1 MLAVSEKMDPT
12 TSGLSERLGPD
23 SLRENGVSL
32 YVHIPFCV
40 SKCRYC
46 DFNSY
51 ALREQDIGRH
61 VDAILKEAESRIQKL
76 KPQTV
81 FLGGG
86 TPSIL
91 SPAQLKYL
99 LDGLDDICGFRSSAM
114 EVTMEANPESLDDAT
129 AAAAAQGG
137 VDRISIGFQS
147 LQADVLRAYDRVHS
161 PDDSIR
167 AFHAARN
174 AGIKRINIDLIFA
187 YPGQA
192 PKQWYQDLAKVHALG
207 PEHLSCYELAYE
219 PGTALTR
226 LKDVGRWQ
234 AEDPDICFDLFVNTR
249 AQNEAAGFSA
259 YEVSAFAQQ
268 GEQSLHNLTYWRNL
282 DYVGIGAGAAG
293 WHEGIRRRNIERPE
307 NYEAAIFSGQDP
319 ADESENSSPETI
331 LFDALM
337 MGLRLPKEGVRLAR
351 LKRVSGLDLIQTH
364 GSLLRDLQ
372 KENMVELI
380 RDASGQAQSLRATER
395 GFLLLDD
402 ILQRFLPDSPTLS
415 V

>member
-1 MLAVSEKMDPT
+1 MREVLGKPDPT
-12 TSGLSERLGPD
+12 TDARNSHESKD
-23 SLRENGVSL
+23 SLNENGVSL

-51 ALREQDIGRH
+51 ALREQDIKRH
-61 VDAILKEAESRIQKL
+61 VDALLLEAERRIVDL
-76 KPQTV
+76 RPQTV

-91 SPAQLKYL
+91 EPSLLKDL
-99 LDGLDDICGFRSSAM
+99 LDGLHDICGFRDSAL

-129 AAAAAQGG
+129 ARAAFKGG
-137 VDRISIGFQS
+137 VNRISIGFQS
-147 LQADVLRAYDRVHS
+147 LQEKVLRAYDRVHS
-161 PDDSIR
+161 PEDSIR
-167 AFHAARN
+167 AFHSARN
-174 AGIKRINIDLIFA
+174 AGIKRINVDLIFA
-187 YPGQA
+187 YPGQD
-192 PKQWYQDLAKVHALG
+192 PEQWYADLERVHALN

-234 AEDPDICFDLFVNTR
+234 AEDPDLCFELFVETR
-249 AQNEAAGFSA
+249 TRNEAAGFSA
-259 YEVSAFAQQ
+259 YEVSAFAKP

-282 DYVGIGAGAAG
+282 EYIGIGAGAAG
-293 WHEGIRRRNIERPE
+293 WHQGVRRKNIERPDA
-307 NYEAAIFSGQDP
+307 YETTVFAGQDP
-319 ADESENSSPETI
+319 VGESENSSPETI

-337 MGLRLPKEGVRLAR
+337 MGLRLPKEGVNLDRLR
-351 LKRVSGLDLIQTH
+351 RISGLDLEQHH
-364 GSLLRDLQ
+364 GPLLIELQ
-372 KENMVELI
+372 QEKMVELLLNPQGG
-380 RDASGQAQSLRATER
+380 AKTLRATDQ

-402 ILQRFLPDSPTLS
+402 ILQRFLPEPPTLS

>member
-1 MLAVSEKMDPT
+1 M
-12 TSGLSERLGPD
+12 
-23 SLRENGVSL
+23 SL

-61 VDAILKEAESRIQKL
+61 VDALLKEAESRIIEL
-76 KPQTV
+76 NPQTV

-91 SPAQLKYL
+91 SPKQLKHL
-99 LDGLDDICGFRSSAM
+99 LDGLDDICGFRSSAV

-129 AAAAAQGG
+129 AAAATQGG

-161 PDDSIR
+161 PEDSIR
-167 AFHAARN
+167 AFRAARN
-174 AGIKRINIDLIFA
+174 AGVKRINVDLIFA
-187 YPGQA
+187 YPGQN
-192 PKQWYQDLAKVHALG
+192 PKQWYQDLARAHELE

-234 AEDPDICFDLFVNTR
+234 AEDPDVCFDLFMNTR
-249 AQNEAAGFSA
+249 ALNEAAGFSA
-259 YEVSAFAQQ
+259 YEVSAFAKP
-268 GEQSLHNLTYWRNL
+268 GEQSLHNLAYWRNL

-293 WHEGIRRRNIERPE
+293 WHEGVRRQNLARPE
-307 NYEAAIFSGQDP
+307 NYEAAVFSGQDP
-319 ADESENSSPETI
+319 VHESEQSSQETI

-337 MGLRLPKEGVRLAR
+337 MGLRLPKEGVLLTR
-351 LKRVSGLDLIQTH
+351 LKRISGLDISQVH
-364 GSLLRDLQ
+364 GELLKDLQ
-372 KENMVELI
+372 KENLI
-380 RDASGQAQSLRATER
+380 EFLCDASGRAQSLRATER

-402 ILQRFLPDSPTLS
+402 ILQRFLPDSPMLS

>member
-1 MLAVSEKMDPT
+1 MSEKLDRTNDALSKRIAQT
-12 TSGLSERLGPD
+12 TLQ
-23 SLRENGVSL
+23 ENGVSL

-51 ALREQDIGRH
+51 ALPEQDMDRH
-61 VDAILKEAESRIQKL
+61 VDALLMEAGARIAGL
-76 KPQTV
+76 GPQTV

-91 SPAQLKYL
+91 SPIQLKRL
-99 LDGLDDICGFRSSAM
+99 LDGLDNICGFRASAI
-114 EVTMEANPESLDDAT
+114 EVTMEANPESLDKAT
-129 AAAAAQGG
+129 AQAAADGG
-137 VDRISIGFQS
+137 VNRISIGFQS
-147 LQADVLRAYDRVHS
+147 LQQDVLRAYDRVHS
-161 PDDSIR
+161 PEDSIR

-174 AGIKRINIDLIFA
+174 AGVNRINVDLIFA
-187 YPGQA
+187 YPGQD
-192 PKQWYQDLAKVHALG
+192 PELWYQDLATVHDLQ

-234 AEDPDICFDLFVNTR
+234 AEDPDTCFDLFVNTR
-249 AQNEAAGFSA
+249 ARNEAAGFAA
-259 YEVSAFAQQ
+259 YEVSAFAKP

-282 DYVGIGAGAAG
+282 DYVGVGAGAAG
-293 WHEGIRRRNIERPE
+293 WHQGVRRKNLERPE
-307 NYEAAIFSGQDP
+307 EYEAAVFSGKDP
-319 ADESENSSPETI
+319 VGESENSSPETI

-337 MGLRLPKEGVRLAR
+337 MGLRLPKEGVDLDR
-351 LKRVSGLDLIQTH
+351 LKRISGLDLCQTH
-364 GSLLRDLQ
+364 GPLLEALRQED
-372 KENMVELI
+372 MIELHQG
-380 RDASGQAQSLRATER
+380 AHSQSKSMRATPQ

-402 ILQRFLPDSPTLS
+402 ILERFLPDSPTLS